1 MAMAL
6 DDAGLLPGD
15 VDHINA
21 HGTSTQ
27 INDRSETVAI
37 KKVFGDAAYAI
48 PISANKS
55 MLGHPI
61 AGAGAI
67 ELVIS
72 LLTIH
77 HNIIPPTIN
86 YEIPDPDCDLDYVP
100 NEPRAQA
107 VNTVLSNS
115 FAFGGQNAS
124 LLVARYDEG

>member
-1 MAMAL
+1 MAQAL
-6 DDAGLLPGD
+6 DDAGLSAEA

-21 HGTSTQ
+21 HGTSTL

-37 KKVFGDAAYAI
+37 KKVFGDAAYTI
-48 PISANKS
+48 PITANKS

-72 LLTIH
+72 VLTIN
-77 HNIIPPTIN
+77 HNMIPPTVN
-86 YEIPDPDCDLDYVP
+86 YEVPDPDCDLDYVP
-100 NEPRAQA
+100 NEARACE
-107 VNTVLSNS
+107 VKTVLSNS

-124 LLVARYDEG
+124 LLVAGYDEG

>member
-1 MAMAL
+1 MFEKIKRNTLFFIIIGMSYIDQAMAMAL

-77 HNIIPPTIN
+77 HNIIPSA
-86 YEIPDPDCDLDYVP
+86 P
-100 NEPRAQA
+100 NR
-107 VNTVLSNS
+107 L
-115 FAFGGQNAS
+115 
-124 LLVARYDEG
+124 